1 VTLLERIN
9 WIVSDV
15 ERASI
20 TFADEYDL
28 QAGIQHALEAT
39 GNHVAREVRLGDGVS
54 RIDLIVTCG
63 IPNTHTIGIEVKVD
77 GAYSDVL
84 RQLTRY
90 AKEPT
95 IDALILVTSRSKHH
109 HIPLELNGKPVRLV
123 SMIGAGL

>member
-1 VTLLERIN
+1 MTLLERIN

-28 QAGIQHALEAT
+28 QAGIQRALEAT
-39 GNHVAREVRLGDGVS
+39 GNNVAREVRLADGVS
-54 RIDLIVTCG
+54 RIDLVVTCG

-77 GAYSDVL
+77 GAYADVL

-95 IDALILVTSRSKHH
+95 INALILVTSRSKHH